1 MASDNFEKLRELLSQ
16 NTSWPMLYM
25 FKFIVPNTNDKV
37 KQVAILLPKEGVI
50 SYKHT
55 KNLNYVSITCK
66 VLMHSVE
73 SIIEVNTKATSISG
87 VMML

>member
-1 MASDNFEKLRELLSQ
+1 MASDNFEKLRELLAE
-16 NTSWPMLYM
+16 NKSWPLLYM

-37 KQVAILLPKEGVI
+37 KQVASILPKEGAI

-55 KNLNYVSITCK
+55 KNLTYVSITCK
-66 VLMHSVE
+66 VYMESVE